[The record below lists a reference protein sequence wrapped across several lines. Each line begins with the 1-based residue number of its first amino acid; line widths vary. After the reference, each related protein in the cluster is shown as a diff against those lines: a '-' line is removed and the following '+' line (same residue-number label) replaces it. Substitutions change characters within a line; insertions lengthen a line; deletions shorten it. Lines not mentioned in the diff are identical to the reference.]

1 MSLRSLRPLVGIQV
15 VSLATN
21 LPGPLAV
28 AGLSDLGAAV
38 IKVEPPAG
46 DALAVAAPSWYA
58 ELTQGVEV
66 RRVDLKSGSGPEE
79 LTRLLDTAD
88 VLVTAMRP
96 SALRRLGLGNL
107 GDRFPRLCHVEIVGY
122 DGADEEVAGHDL
134 TYQARYGTIRPPHLP
149 LVPVADTIGGERAI
163 SAALALL
170 LARGQHDSG
179 GHQRITL
186 DAAAYDSAAALRHGL
201 FGDGAPL
208 GGALPS
214 YNIYATVD
222 GHIALG
228 ALEPHFEVHI
238 REVLDCDG
246 TYAAYARAFSAH
258 PTAHWEDL
266 AARHDI
272 PLSAVRHA
280 RPATAQTTHA
290 LTATTTRPPR
300 GRTQS

>member
-1 MSLRSLRPLVGIQV
+1 MSPRSLRPLAGIQV

-28 AGLSDLGAAV
+28 AGLRDLGAAV
-38 IKVEPPAG
+38 IKVEPPVG

-66 RRVDLKSGSGPEE
+66 RRADLKSRSGLEE

-96 SALRRLGLGNL
+96 SAFCRLGLGDL
-107 GDRFPRLCHVEIVGY
+107 SDRYPRLCHVEIVGY

-149 LVPVADTIGGERAI
+149 LVPVADTVGGERAI

-208 GGALPS
+208 GGTLPS
-214 YNIYATVD
+214 YNIYATAD

-228 ALEPHFEVHI
+228 ALEPHFEART

-246 TYAAYARAFSAH
+246 TSAAYTRAFAAH
-258 PTAHWEDL
+258 TTAHWEDL

-272 PLSAVRHA
+272 PLTAVRDAH
-280 RPATAQTTHA
+280 PATAQTTHA
-290 LTATTTRPPR
+290 PTAPTT
-300 GRTQS
+300 